1 MRVKSQT
8 MGFHP
13 LMWPDK
19 AMVIPAKAGIQMWDS
34 AENCQNHL
42 EVVLVPRGHSLA
54 FHQAETVV
62 EAYSLTF
69 SYGTLQVLNGLS
81 FSVREGEVFG
91 VLGANGSGK
100 TTLMRMMVG
109 LLRND
114 GGTLTIYGES
124 PSPRQAAQVGY
135 MPQLSA
141 LYQEL
146 SIRENV
152 DFFARMYGMSD
163 RRSRGRSVE
172 EAIDLVGLAPR
183 SADQILNLSGGMR
196 QRVSLAIAL
205 VHRPA
210 LLILDEP
217 TVGLDP
223 DVRAVFWQ
231 RFRRMA
237 DSGTTIMISS
247 HTMDD
252 AAHCDRLAFLRDGRV
267 IALDTPS
274 ALRAATGRPD
284 ASLEDAFIHFL
295 HRSND

>member
-1 MRVKSQT
+1 MQT
-8 MGFHP
+8 N
-13 LMWPDK
+13 
-19 AMVIPAKAGIQMWDS
+19 A
-34 AENCQNHL
+34 
-42 EVVLVPRGHSLA
+42 
-54 FHQAETVV
+54 VV
-62 EAYSLTF
+62 EAIDLTF
-69 SYGTLQVLNGLS
+69 SYGALRVLNGLS
-81 FSVREGEVFG
+81 LTVRGGEIFG

-109 LLRND
+109 LLSAN
-114 GGTLTIYGES
+114 GGTLTVHGNV
-124 PSPRQAAQVGY
+124 PSARQASDVGY
-135 MPQLSA
+135 MPQLNA

-163 RRSRGRSVE
+163 RRARGQQVE
-172 EAIDLVGLAPR
+172 EAIDLVGLSPR
-183 SADQILNLSGGMR
+183 IADTILSLSGGMR

-210 LLILDEP
+210 LLLLDEP

-223 DVRAVFWQ
+223 DLRAAFWE
-231 RFRRMA
+231 RFRQMA
-237 DSGTTIMISS
+237 ESGTTIVVTS

-274 ALRAATGRPD
+274 GLRAATGRPD
-284 ASLEDAFIHFL
+284 ASLEDAFMHFL
-295 HRSND
+295 RASDE

>member
-1 MRVKSQT
+1 ME
-8 MGFHP
+8 
-13 LMWPDK
+13 
-19 AMVIPAKAGIQMWDS
+19 A
-34 AENCQNHL
+34 
-42 EVVLVPRGHSLA
+42 RG
-54 FHQAETVV
+54 
-62 EAYSLTF
+62 LTF
-69 SYGTLQVLNGLS
+69 SYGPLQVLNGLS
-81 FSVREGEVFG
+81 LSVHQGEIFG
-91 VLGANGSGK
+91 ILGANGSGK

-109 LLRND
+109 LLRHDN
-114 GGTLTIYGES
+114 GSLTVHGES
-124 PSPRQAAQVGY
+124 PSPRIAAQVGY

-146 SIRENV
+146 SVRENV

-163 RRSRGRSVE
+163 RRSRSPAVE
-172 EAIDLVGLAPR
+172 EAIDLVDLAPR
-183 SADQILNLSGGMR
+183 SADPILDLSGGMR

-210 LLILDEP
+210 LLLLDEP

-223 DVRAVFWQ
+223 DLRALFWE

-237 DSGTTIMISS
+237 ASGTTIVISS

-252 AAHCDRLAFLRDGRV
+252 AAHCDRLAFLRDGKV

-274 ALRAATGRPD
+274 ALRAATGRSD

-295 HRSND
+295 RGADG

>member
-1 MRVKSQT
+1 MEAD
-8 MGFHP
+8 H
-13 LMWPDK
+13 
-19 AMVIPAKAGIQMWDS
+19 A
-34 AENCQNHL
+34 
-42 EVVLVPRGHSLA
+42 
-54 FHQAETVV
+54 V
-62 EAYSLTF
+62 EARDLTF
-69 SYGTLQVLNGLS
+69 SYGSLQVLNGLS
-81 FSVREGEVFG
+81 LSVREGEVFG

-100 TTLMRMMVG
+100 TTLMRLMVG
-109 LLRND
+109 LLRHD
-114 GGTLTIYGES
+114 GGTLAIHGEP
-124 PSPRQAAQVGY
+124 PSPRQAARVGY

-146 SIRENV
+146 SVRENV

-163 RRSRGRSVE
+163 SGARARSVD
-172 EAIDLVGLAPR
+172 EAIEMVDLKPR
-183 SADQILNLSGGMR
+183 SSDTIANLSGGMR

-210 LLILDEP
+210 LLLLDEP

-223 DVRAVFWQ
+223 DVRAAFWE

-237 DSGTTIMISS
+237 DSGTTIMVSS

-252 AAHCDRLAFLRDGRV
+252 ATHCDRLAFLRDGKV

-274 ALRAATGRPD
+274 ALRAATGRAD

-295 HRSND
+295 HRSDE

>member
-1 MRVKSQT
+1 MS
-8 MGFHP
+8 
-13 LMWPDK
+13 
-19 AMVIPAKAGIQMWDS
+19 
-34 AENCQNHL
+34 
-42 EVVLVPRGHSLA
+42 
-54 FHQAETVV
+54 VV
-62 EAYSLTF
+62 EAHSLTF

-81 FSVREGEVFG
+81 FSVREGEIFG

-114 GGTLTIYGES
+114 GGTLTIYGEA

-163 RRSRGRSVE
+163 RRSRASSVE

-183 SADQILNLSGGMR
+183 SADPILNLSGGMR

-210 LLILDEP
+210 LLLLDEP

-223 DVRAVFWQ
+223 DLRAVFWE
-231 RFRRMA
+231 RFRRMTE
-237 DSGTTIMISS
+237 SGTTIMISS

-274 ALRAATGRPD
+274 ALRAATGHPD
-284 ASLEDAFIHFL
+284 ASLEDAFLHFL
-295 HRSND
+295 RSSDD

>member
-1 MRVKSQT
+1 MS
-8 MGFHP
+8 
-13 LMWPDK
+13 
-19 AMVIPAKAGIQMWDS
+19 
-34 AENCQNHL
+34 
-42 EVVLVPRGHSLA
+42 
-54 FHQAETVV
+54 VV
-62 EAYSLTF
+62 EAHSLTF

-81 FSVREGEVFG
+81 FSVREGEIFG

-163 RRSRGRSVE
+163 RRSRARSVE

-183 SADQILNLSGGMR
+183 SADPILNLSGGMR

-210 LLILDEP
+210 LLLLDEP

-223 DVRAVFWQ
+223 DLRAVFWE
-231 RFRRMA
+231 RFRRMTE
-237 DSGTTIMISS
+237 SGTTIMISS

-274 ALRAATGRPD
+274 ALRAATGHPD
-284 ASLEDAFIHFL
+284 ASLEDAFLHFL
-295 HRSND
+295 RSSDD

>member
-1 MRVKSQT
+1 MS
-8 MGFHP
+8 
-13 LMWPDK
+13 
-19 AMVIPAKAGIQMWDS
+19 
-34 AENCQNHL
+34 
-42 EVVLVPRGHSLA
+42 
-54 FHQAETVV
+54 VV
-62 EAYSLTF
+62 EAHSLTF

-81 FSVREGEVFG
+81 FSVREGEIFG

-163 RRSRGRSVE
+163 RRSRARSVE

-183 SADQILNLSGGMR
+183 SADPILNLSGGMR

-205 VHRPA
+205 VHRSA
-210 LLILDEP
+210 LLLLDEP

-223 DVRAVFWQ
+223 DLRAVFWE
-231 RFRRMA
+231 RFRRMTE
-237 DSGTTIMISS
+237 SGTTIMISS

-284 ASLEDAFIHFL
+284 ASLEDAFLHFL
-295 HRSND
+295 RSSDD

>member
-1 MRVKSQT
+1 M
-8 MGFHP
+8 
-13 LMWPDK
+13 
-19 AMVIPAKAGIQMWDS
+19 
-34 AENCQNHL
+34 
-42 EVVLVPRGHSLA
+42 
-54 FHQAETVV
+54 QASPVV
-62 EAYSLTF
+62 EARSLTF

-81 FSVREGEVFG
+81 LSVLEGEIFG

-100 TTLMRMMVG
+100 TTLMRLMVG
-109 LLRND
+109 LLRHD
-114 GGTLTIYGES
+114 GGTLAIHGES
-124 PSPRQAAQVGY
+124 PSPRQAARVGY

-146 SIRENV
+146 SVRENV

-163 RRSRGRSVE
+163 RASRGQSVE
-172 EAIDLVGLAPR
+172 EAIALVGLAPR
-183 SADQILNLSGGMR
+183 SSDTIVNLSGGMR

-210 LLILDEP
+210 LLLLDEP

-223 DVRAVFWQ
+223 DVRAVFWE

-237 DSGTTIMISS
+237 ESGTTIMVSS

-252 AAHCDRLAFLRDGRV
+252 ATHCDRLAFLRDGKV

-295 HRSND
+295 GRTDD

>member
-1 MRVKSQT
+1 MS
-8 MGFHP
+8 
-13 LMWPDK
+13 
-19 AMVIPAKAGIQMWDS
+19 
-34 AENCQNHL
+34 
-42 EVVLVPRGHSLA
+42 
-54 FHQAETVV
+54 VV
-62 EAYSLTF
+62 EAHSLTF

-81 FSVREGEVFG
+81 FSVREGEIFG

-124 PSPRQAAQVGY
+124 PSLRQAAQVGY

-163 RRSRGRSVE
+163 RRSRARSVE
-172 EAIDLVGLAPR
+172 EAIDLVGLTPR
-183 SADQILNLSGGMR
+183 SADPILNLSGGMR

-210 LLILDEP
+210 LLLLDEP

-223 DVRAVFWQ
+223 DLRAVFWE
-231 RFRRMA
+231 RFRRMTE
-237 DSGTTIMISS
+237 SGTTIMISS

-284 ASLEDAFIHFL
+284 ASLEDAFLHFL
-295 HRSND
+295 RSSDD

>member
-1 MRVKSQT
+1 MS
-8 MGFHP
+8 
-13 LMWPDK
+13 
-19 AMVIPAKAGIQMWDS
+19 
-34 AENCQNHL
+34 
-42 EVVLVPRGHSLA
+42 
-54 FHQAETVV
+54 VV
-62 EAYSLTF
+62 EAHSLTF

-81 FSVREGEVFG
+81 FSVRKGEIFG

-163 RRSRGRSVE
+163 RRSRSNSVE

-183 SADQILNLSGGMR
+183 SADPILNLSGGMR

-210 LLILDEP
+210 LLLLDEP

-223 DVRAVFWQ
+223 DLRAVFWE
-231 RFRRMA
+231 RFRLMA
-237 DSGTTIMISS
+237 ESGKTIMISS

-267 IALDTPS
+267 IALDTPA

>member
-1 MRVKSQT
+1 MTPEAVRHSPRPNQVGNLRRRPYWTSRRT
-8 MGFHP
+8 SYVDIDTS
-13 LMWPDK
+13 LM
-19 AMVIPAKAGIQMWDS
+19 
-34 AENCQNHL
+34 
-42 EVVLVPRGHSLA
+42 
-54 FHQAETVV
+54 QAAPVV
-62 EAYSLTF
+62 EAGGLTF
-69 SYGTLQVLNGLS
+69 SYGTLEVLNGLS
-81 FSVREGEVFG
+81 LSVREGEVFG
-91 VLGANGSGK
+91 LLGANGSGK
-100 TTLMRMMVG
+100 TTLMRLMVG

-114 GGTLTIYGES
+114 GGTLTVHGES
-124 PSPRQAAQVGY
+124 PSPRQASQVGY

-172 EAIDLVGLAPR
+172 EAIDLVDLAPR
-183 SADQILNLSGGMR
+183 SSDTILNLSGGMR

-210 LLILDEP
+210 LLLLDEP

-223 DVRAVFWQ
+223 DVRAIFWE

-237 DSGTTIMISS
+237 QSGTTIMISS

-252 AAHCDRLAFLRDGRV
+252 AAHCDRLAFLRDGKV

-274 ALRAATGRPD
+274 ALRAATGGPD

-295 HRSND
+295 SRSTD

>member
-1 MRVKSQT
+1 MQ
-8 MGFHP
+8 G
-13 LMWPDK
+13 
-19 AMVIPAKAGIQMWDS
+19 
-34 AENCQNHL
+34 NH
-42 EVVLVPRGHSLA
+42 
-54 FHQAETVV
+54 VV
-62 EAYSLTF
+62 EARNLTF

-81 FSVREGEVFG
+81 LSVREGEVFG

-100 TTLMRMMVG
+100 TTLMRLMVG
-109 LLRND
+109 LLRHE
-114 GGTLTIYGES
+114 GGVLAIHGEY
-124 PSPRQAAQVGY
+124 PSPRQAARVGY

-146 SIRENV
+146 SVRENV

-163 RRSRGRSVE
+163 RASRGRSVE
-172 EAIDLVGLAPR
+172 EAIALVGLAPR
-183 SADQILNLSGGMR
+183 SSDTIVNLSGGMR

-210 LLILDEP
+210 LLLLDEP

-223 DVRAVFWQ
+223 DVRAVFWE

-237 DSGTTIMISS
+237 ESGTTIMVSS

-252 AAHCDRLAFLRDGRV
+252 ATHCDRLAFLRDGKV

-295 HRSND
+295 GRTHD

>member
-1 MRVKSQT
+1 MS
-8 MGFHP
+8 
-13 LMWPDK
+13 
-19 AMVIPAKAGIQMWDS
+19 
-34 AENCQNHL
+34 
-42 EVVLVPRGHSLA
+42 
-54 FHQAETVV
+54 VV
-62 EAYSLTF
+62 EAHSLTF

-81 FSVREGEVFG
+81 FSVREGEIFG

-163 RRSRGRSVE
+163 RRSRARSVE

-183 SADQILNLSGGMR
+183 SADPILNLSGGMR

-210 LLILDEP
+210 LLLLDEP
-217 TVGLDP
+217 PVGLDP
-223 DVRAVFWQ
+223 DLRAVFWE
-231 RFRRMA
+231 RFRRMTE
-237 DSGTTIMISS
+237 SGTTIMISS

-284 ASLEDAFIHFL
+284 ASLEDAFLHFL
-295 HRSND
+295 RSSDD